1 MSELIFYCTNAKR
14 NQSNQGAA
22 FTCTK
27 FANGELSITI
37 DQSVRRKKCTIV
49 QQINPISL
57 NDDLFEVMLLAD
69 AMKGAS
75 AQSIRLIIPYLPV
88 NRGANLLAKMLQ
100 RAGIDEIVTVSSQ
113 TISKSM
119 FDIPFTNI
127 NPNEQLAE
135 VSREAFLI

>member
-1 MSELIFYCTNAKR
+1 MSELIFYCTNAKG
-14 NQSNQGAA
+14 NQSYRGAA

-49 QQINPISL
+49 QQINPTSL

-75 AQSIRLIIPYLPV
+75 AQTWR
-88 NRGANLLAKMLQ
+88 
-100 RAGIDEIVTVSSQ
+100 
-113 TISKSM
+113 
-119 FDIPFTNI
+119 
-127 NPNEQLAE
+127 
-135 VSREAFLI
+135 